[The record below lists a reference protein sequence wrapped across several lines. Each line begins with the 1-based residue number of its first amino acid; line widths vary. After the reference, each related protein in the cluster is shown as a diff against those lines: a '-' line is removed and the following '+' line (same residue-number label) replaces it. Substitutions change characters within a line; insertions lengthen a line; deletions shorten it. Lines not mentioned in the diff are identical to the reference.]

1 MSSNDIERTLRDRLR
16 GAIDP
21 MVPGPDAAN
30 RVMDAVAGK
39 MSDHHRVG
47 AGTRIGRGFGTV
59 LVASLVVVLVGGA
72 LGISL
77 ALRGRTVPSPSGHT
91 NPPVVPTATPSP
103 TVAPH
108 PSPMPSPSGGLA
120 ACRSGDLSARFADQN
135 GAAGTLGGDIVLE
148 NIGTSP
154 CTLEGYT
161 NLQGVAHGH
170 ATQLGVT
177 HNFSG
182 IFSNNGRA
190 PVPRLVTLAPG
201 HNAYVA
207 VVYSDVQS
215 TPKACPSYTTLL
227 ITPPNGGPAVLMAA
241 PASPYTTFMLCSSV
255 AASIWIDEAPVSSIA
270 YFAKYP

>member
-1 MSSNDIERTLRDRLR
+1 MSSNDLEQTLRERLR

-21 MVPGPDAAN
+21 MVPGPEVTD
-30 RVMDAVAGK
+30 RVMGAVAGAA
-39 MSDHHRVG
+39 STDRRSSA
-47 AGTRIGRGFGTV
+47 AGSRIGRGLGTL
-59 LVASLVVVLVGGA
+59 LVASLVVALVGGA

-77 ALRGRTVPSPSGHT
+77 ALRGRTVPTAPSSHT
-91 NPPVVPTATPSP
+91 GPPVPVPTATP

-120 ACRSGDLSARFADQN
+120 ACRSADLAARFADQN
-135 GAAGTLGGDIVLE
+135 GAAGTQGGDIVLE
-148 NIGTSP
+148 NIGTTP
-154 CTLEGYT
+154 CTMDGYT

-182 IFSNNGRA
+182 IFSNNGR
-190 PVPRLVTLAPG
+190 PPLPRLVTLAPG

-215 TPKACPSYTTLL
+215 TPKACPSYSTLL
-227 ITPPNGGPAVLMAA
+227 ITPPNGGSAVLMAV
-241 PASPYTTFMLCSSV
+241 PAHTTFMLCSSV
-255 AASIWIDEAPVSSIA
+255 AAAIWIDEAPVSSIA
-270 YFAKYP
+270 YFARYP

>member
-1 MSSNDIERTLRDRLR
+1 MSSDDLEQTLRDRLR

-21 MVPGPDAAN
+21 KVPGPEAAD
-30 RVMDAVAGK
+30 RVMNTVAGK
-39 MSDHHRVG
+39 ASSGVRGG
-47 AGTRIGRGFGTV
+47 AGSRIGRGFGTL

-77 ALRGRTVPSPSGHT
+77 ALRGRNVPAPSSHT
-91 NPPVVPTATPSP
+91 NPPPVVPTATASP

-108 PSPMPSPSGGLA
+108 PSPQPSPSGLA
-120 ACRSGDLSARFADQN
+120 ACRSADLSARFADQN
-135 GAAGTLGGDIVLE
+135 GAAGTQGGDIVLE
-148 NIGTSP
+148 NVGTSP
-154 CTLEGYT
+154 CTMDGYT
-161 NLQGVAHGH
+161 NLQGVANGH

-177 HNFSG
+177 HNRSG
-182 IFSNNGRA
+182 IFSNNG
-190 PVPRLVTLAPG
+190 PPPLPRRVTLAPG

-227 ITPPNGGPAVLMAA
+227 ITPPGGGGGVLMAA
-241 PASPYTTFMLCSSV
+241 PAHATFMLCSSRY
-255 AASIWIDEAPVSSIA
+255 AAIWIDEAPVSSVA

>member
-1 MSSNDIERTLRDRLR
+1 MSSNDPEQTLRDRLR

-21 MVPGPDAAN
+21 MVPGPEAAN
-30 RVMDAVAGK
+30 RVMDTVAGK
-39 MSDHHRVG
+39 ASDGIRGG
-47 AGTRIGRGFGTV
+47 AGSRIGRGFGTL

-77 ALRGRTVPSPSGHT
+77 ALRGRTIPAPSSHT
-91 NPPVVPTATPSP
+91 NPPVVPTATAAP
-103 TVAPH
+103 TIAPH

-120 ACRSGDLSARFADQN
+120 SCRSADLGARFADQN
-135 GAAGTLGGDIVLE
+135 GAAGTLGGDIVLQ
-148 NIGTSP
+148 NIGTAP
-154 CTLEGYT
+154 CTLDGYID
-161 NLQGVAHGH
+161 LQGVANGH

-177 HNFSG
+177 HNYSG
-182 IFSNNGRA
+182 IFSNNG
-190 PVPRLVTLAPG
+190 PPPLPRLVTVAPG

-215 TPKACPSYTTLL
+215 TSKACPSYTALL
-227 ITPPNGGPAVLMAA
+227 ITPPNDGSTVTMIVPAHTPFA
-241 PASPYTTFMLCSSV
+241 LCSSP